1 MVVGGSGDNN
11 NPDSKDRLG
20 GCEPGVTPLKGRIS
34 WREIVGD

>member
-11 NPDSKDRLG
+11 NPDSKIGSVDVNL
-20 GCEPGVTPLKGRIS
+20 GVTPLKGRIS